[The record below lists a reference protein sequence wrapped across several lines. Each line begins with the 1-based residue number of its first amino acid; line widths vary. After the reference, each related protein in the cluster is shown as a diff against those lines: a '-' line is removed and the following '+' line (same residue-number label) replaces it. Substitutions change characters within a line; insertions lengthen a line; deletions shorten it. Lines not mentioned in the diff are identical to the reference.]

1 LFLFSF
7 NTSLDNRISSTKEKT
22 KMRTKKNP
30 DGSITFIYESLAEL
44 SDAMERLS
52 ENPTNV
58 DADLASKDRADERI
72 WGY

>member
-1 LFLFSF
+1 
-7 NTSLDNRISSTKEKT
+7 
-22 KMRTKKNP
+22 MRTKKNP

-52 ENPTNV
+52 ENPNNV
-58 DADLASKDRADERI
+58 DADLARKDRADERI